1 MIEQKAIEGGRIR
14 AHSIHIDERQLMRVS
29 GVKDVDSFN
38 EQEVQLLTE
47 AGELRIEGMGLHMTK
62 LDLDAGQV
70 ILEGDILALEYM
82 EESRPQGSLMS
93 RLFR

>member
-14 AHSIHIDERQLMRVS
+14 AHSIHIDERQLMRAS

-47 AGELRIEGMGLHMTK
+47 AGELHIEGMGLHMTK

-70 ILEGDILALEYM
+70 ILEGDILALEYV
-82 EESRPQGSLMS
+82 EEARPQGSLMS

>member
-1 MIEQKAIEGGRIR
+1 MIEQKAIEGRRIR

-70 ILEGDILALEYM
+70 ILEGDILALEYV
-82 EESRPQGSLMS
+82 EEARPQGSLMS

>member
-38 EQEVQLLTE
+38 EQEVQLHTE
-47 AGELRIEGMGLHMTK
+47 AGELRIEGSGLHMTK

-70 ILEGDILALEYM
+70 ILEGDILALEYV
-82 EESRPQGSLMS
+82 EEAQPQGSLMS

>member
-47 AGELRIEGMGLHMTK
+47 AGELHIEGMGLHMTK

-70 ILEGDILALEYM
+70 ILEGDILALEYV
-82 EESRPQGSLMS
+82 EENRPQGSLMS

>member
-70 ILEGDILALEYM
+70 ILEGDILALEYV

>member
-47 AGELRIEGMGLHMTK
+47 AGELHIEGMGLHMTK

-70 ILEGDILALEYM
+70 ILEGDILALEYV
-82 EESRPQGSLMS
+82 EEARPQGSLMS

>member
-1 MIEQKAIEGGRIR
+1 MIDQKAMEGGRIR
-14 AHSIHIDERQLMRVS
+14 AHSFHIDERQLMRVS

-47 AGELRIEGMGLHMTK
+47 AGALRIEGMGLHMTK

-70 ILEGDILALEYM
+70 ILEGEIIALEYVD
-82 EESRPQGSLMS
+82 EVQPQGSLMS